1 MAIGLEFVLFAI
13 LGWCV
18 FVSPPP
24 GGNGRLVLMILFIIL
39 MILWLVAGATGWNL
53 SFPHR

>member
-53 SFPHR
+53 SFPRR